1 MNIFDCAI
9 KMEEEARMYYEKLA
23 AAAKVPELKN
33 LFTMLAAAEQE
44 HHDALVR
51 MKESLDPAKAE
62 FKALQEA
69 ACVFQPLLSKR
80 DFMAELKRDP
90 DAFKHAVGREE
101 ENVRFYDELASQAKD
116 EGTRKILLMI
126 ADEKR
131 RHLSIVENIYAFV
144 ESPKN
149 YLAWGEFSNLK
160 DY

>member
-1 MNIFDCAI
+1 MDIFDCAI
-9 KMEEEARMYYEKLA
+9 KMEEDARGYYEKLA
-23 AAAKVPELKN
+23 AKATVSELKN
-33 LFTMLAAAEQE
+33 LFSLLAAAEQE
-44 HHDALVR
+44 HHAALVR
-51 MKESLDPAKAE
+51 MKESVDPGKAE
-62 FKALQEA
+62 FKALKEA
-69 ACVFQPLLSKR
+69 ACVFQPLLAKR
-80 DFMAELKRDP
+80 DLMDELKEDP

-101 ENVRFYDELASQAKD
+101 VNVRFYDELARQAKD
-116 EGTRKILLMI
+116 DASRKILLMI